1 MPELSIQIDSAHA
14 VAHALTPTLALRFRV
29 ENQPAEER
37 VQSVALTAQVRIDA
51 PLRPYTES
59 EQPGLRDL
67 FGAPARWGR
76 TLKSLLWTH
85 IQTTVPAFEGSAE
98 GELLLPCSFDFNLAT
113 TKYLHALED
122 GVVPLS
128 LLFTG
133 SVFYAGAE
141 GALQIAPLPW
151 TLEARFSLPVAIW
164 KQVIELHYPD
174 TAALWLRRDAFDRLL
189 RFKEARGLA
198 SFEEALELL
207 LSAPAVGRS
216 A

>member
-1 MPELSIQIDSAHA
+1 MPELSVQIGSAHA
-14 VAHALTPTLALRFRV
+14 VAHALTPTLALRFQV
-29 ENQPAEER
+29 ENRHSEER
-37 VQSVALTAQVRIDA
+37 IQSVALTAQVRIDA
-51 PLRPYTES
+51 PLRPYAET

-76 TLKSLLWTH
+76 TLKGFLWTH
-85 IQTTVPAFEGSAE
+85 TQTTVPAFEGSAE

-113 TKYLHALED
+113 TKYLHALQE

-133 SVFYAGAE
+133 SVFYEGAE
-141 GALQIAPLPW
+141 GGLQIAPLPW
-151 TLEARFSLPVAIW
+151 TLEARFALPVATW
-164 KQVIELHYPD
+164 KQVIELYYPD
-174 TAALWLRRDAFDRLL
+174 SAALWLRRDAFDRLL

-198 SFEEALELL
+198 SLDEALEML
-207 LSAPAVGRS
+207 LSGPAVGRS